1 MLKRLPK
8 WITPNRLTG
17 ARIFLTPFII
27 LILILNFSQYPW
39 YYVAFTLYVIA
50 VILDILDGDLAR
62 LRNEVTLLGKILDPL
77 ADKLLNIPI
86 FFILISWFGNNFC
99 WLYLLEIIIVLEIA
113 LFIIAMFKHF
123 FHYPTGANWF
133 GKHKMGC
140 EAGMILWILLLSPVI
155 SLGFIPKE
163 YIYYAFLPA
172 EGSLLVAIIG
182 ALGSIHGHYKDA
194 MEKGGKKA
202 EEPCLPGRQA

>member
-17 ARIFLTPFII
+17 ARILLTPFII
-27 LILILNFSQYPW
+27 FILTYLSQYPW

-77 ADKLLNIPI
+77 ADKLLNIPLFII
-86 FFILISWFGNNFC
+86 FIGWFGNNFA
-99 WLYLLEIIIVLEIA
+99 WHYLLEIIIVLEIA

-133 GKHKMGC
+133 GKHKMGF
-140 EAGMILWILLLSPVI
+140 EAGMILYILLLSPI
-155 SLGFIPKE
+155 IDLGFIPKE
-163 YIYYAFLPA
+163 YTYYVFLPA

-182 ALGSIHGHYKDA
+182 ATGSIHGHSKDVL
-194 MEKGGKKA
+194 KA
-202 EEPCLPGRQA
+202 